1 MIVSQFVLKD
11 SKLGHIN
18 FIKMIQRIQSLYLS
32 LTTIVSLLFL
42 KGSFLKFIN
51 ISGDVIKVHFS
62 EVIKESSVQGSE
74 IVESLLPLF
83 LLIILIP
90 LFSGITIFLYKNR
103 KMQLLFT
110 SLLIALEVLL
120 IIAMV
125 YYSWHITTVYDAT
138 LAPGFKMVMP
148 VLILIFSILA
158 YRGIKKDDDLV
169 KSYDRLR

>member
-1 MIVSQFVLKD
+1 
-11 SKLGHIN
+11 
-18 FIKMIQRIQSLYLS
+18 MIQRIQSLYLL

-51 ISGDVIKVHFS
+51 ISGDVVKVHFN
-62 EVIKESSVQGSE
+62 EVIKESSVQGFE
-74 IVESLLPLF
+74 MVDSLLPLS

-120 IIAMV
+120 IITFA
-125 YYSWHITTVYDAT
+125 YYSWHITNVYDAK
-138 LAPGFKMVMP
+138 LAPGFKMILP
-148 VLILIFSILA
+148 LLILIFSILA
-158 YRGIKKDDDLV
+158 YRGIKKDDNLV